1 MKISPWTKRKLL
13 IQAFYKYQLL
23 NANFNYIKQDVL
35 DDVQQFKNQ
44 DVIDEIETIANLSEQ
59 IIQTIKPLLSSKW
72 RWERI
77 PSVIRAVLIVGIYE
91 IEYTE
96 TPKAVVINEM
106 VEYTKNYIPDFDF
119 KFVNAILDKVDKK

>member
-1 MKISPWTKRKLL
+1 M

-72 RWERI
+72 
-77 PSVIRAVLIVGIYE
+77 
-91 IEYTE
+91 
-96 TPKAVVINEM
+96 
-106 VEYTKNYIPDFDF
+106 
-119 KFVNAILDKVDKK
+119 